1 MLAPAP
7 GRTIPVDA
15 TRSIYL
21 VLAGACSFLAALLH
35 LACIVGGARWYR
47 LMGAGEQTATLA
59 SRGDPRPTV
68 ITLILAAVLA
78 AWGLYAW
85 SGAGLLPR
93 MPLLKTALCAI
104 TAVYLLRGVAF
115 LPLQTYFPG
124 NSGAFWFWS
133 SAICLAIGLLHVLG
147 LRQAWS
153 GL

>member
-7 GRTIPVDA
+7 DRTIPMDA
-15 TRSIYL
+15 TRSVYL
-21 VLAGACSFLAALLH
+21 ALAGACSFLTALLH
-35 LACIVGGARWYR
+35 LACIVGGAPWYR
-47 LMGAGEQTATLA
+47 AMGAGERMAALA
-59 SRGDPRPTV
+59 ARGDARPTV
-68 ITLILAAVLA
+68 VTLAIAAVLA
-78 AWGLYAW
+78 VWGLYAW

-93 MPLLKTALCAI
+93 LPLLKAALCAI
-104 TAVYLLRGVAF
+104 AAVYLLRGIAF
-115 LPLQTYFPG
+115 LPLQTYFRG